1 MKQGAI
7 LSQEQANELA
17 GKSYGMSK
25 WYIFDY
31 TENGNIMLP
40 KEQIDDTDVNQFPN
54 FAWVKDLPIVD
65 YTPV

>member
-7 LSQEQANELA
+7 LSQEQANELG

-31 TENGNIMLP
+31 AQNGDTMLP
-40 KEQIDDTDVNQFPN
+40 KQQIDDTDVHLAPSL
-54 FAWVKDLPIVD
+54 AWVKDLPIVD
-65 YTPV
+65 YTPA